1 MIAPCGATM
10 NNRPMELLT
19 AGLNHTTADVALR
32 ERVSLSGAALDTAL
46 RDLRQRPGVQEAAIL
61 STCNRTEIYCL
72 ADADVD
78 LAGWLAGWRQL
89 PDSTLR
95 RAMYQYRDIEALRHM
110 MRVAGGLDSL
120 VLGEPQILGQ
130 MRDAYACA
138 HDGGALGNRLAQYF
152 QQVFAVAKRIRTDTG
167 IGMHPVSIAYAAVSF
182 ARHIFADLSSSRAL
196 LIGAGE
202 MITLVARHLQDQ
214 RVQEIMVVNRTLARA
229 QVLSEQVNGQALTLE
244 ELPHALERADIIIS
258 CTASPVPVLG
268 KGVVERALKKRR
280 HRPMFMV
287 DIAVPRDI
295 EPEVGKLNDIYLY
308 TVDDLHEAIES
319 NVRQRREAAAQAEQ
333 LIEQALQRH
342 LRESRE
348 LDAVDTV
355 RAYREQLQS
364 YASSELSRAM
374 NQLAAGQDAA
384 QVLERFQQSLLKK
397 ILHAPSVQLRRLA
410 AERREDALRIARI
423 LLLEDSLQGDN
434 LPEDAPLKDSS
445 EQQRPSHSASSR
457 ESS

>member
-1 MIAPCGATM
+1 
-10 NNRPMELLT
+10 MELLT

-32 ERVSLSGAALDTAL
+32 ERVSLTGAALDTAL
-46 RDLRQRPGVQEAAIL
+46 RELRNQPGVREVAVL

-72 ADADVD
+72 AEGDAPD
-78 LAGWLAGWRQL
+78 LAGWLARHQQL
-89 PDSTLR
+89 PDATLR
-95 RAMYQYRDIEALRHM
+95 RAMYLYRDQAALRHM

-130 MRDAYACA
+130 MRDAYARA
-138 HDGGALGNRLAQYF
+138 HDSGVLGGQLARYF

-167 IGMHPVSIAYAAVSF
+167 IGTHPVSVAYAAVSF
-182 ARHIFADLSSSRAL
+182 ARHIFADLSKSRAL

-202 MITLVARHLQDQ
+202 MVTLVARHLKEQG
-214 RVQEIMVVNRTLARA
+214 VAELVVANRTLARG
-229 QVLSEQVNGQALTLE
+229 QVLAEEIGGRAITLE
-244 ELPHALERADIIIS
+244 ELPGALEHADIIIS

-295 EPEVGKLNDIYLY
+295 EPEVGKLGDVYLY

-319 NVRQRREAAAQAEQ
+319 NVRQRREAAREADK
-333 LIEQALQRH
+333 LIEEALLRH
-342 LRESRE
+342 ERESRE

-355 RAYREQLQS
+355 RAYREKMQLH
-364 YASSELSRAM
+364 AGAELQRALR
-374 NQLAAGQDAA
+374 QLEAGQDPVDVI
-384 QVLERFQQSLLKK
+384 QRFQQSLINK

-410 AERREDALRIARI
+410 AEKREEALRIAREI
-423 LLLEDSLQGDN
+423 LLDDAVSEDTPARQ
-434 LPEDAPLKDSS
+434 PE
-445 EQQRPSHSASSR
+445 E
-457 ESS
+457 

>member
-1 MIAPCGATM
+1 
-10 NNRPMELLT
+10 MELLT

-32 ERVSLSGAALDTAL
+32 ERVSLTGAALDAAL
-46 RDLRQRPGVQEAAIL
+46 RELRQQPGVQEVAVL

-72 ADADVD
+72 TEGPSPD
-78 LAGWLAGWRQL
+78 LAGWLARHQRL
-89 PDSTLR
+89 PDASLR
-95 RAMYQYRDIEALRHM
+95 RAMYQYRDQDALRHM

-130 MRDAYACA
+130 MRDAYSHAN
-138 HDGGALGNRLAQYF
+138 DSGVLGARLARYF

-167 IGMHPVSIAYAAVSF
+167 IGTHPVSVAYAAVSF

-202 MITLVARHLQDQ
+202 MVTLVARHLKEQQ
-214 RVQEIMVVNRTLARA
+214 VAELVVANRTLARG
-229 QVLSEQVNGQALTLE
+229 QVLAEEIGGRAITLE
-244 ELPHALERADIIIS
+244 ELPGALEHADIIIS

-295 EPEVGKLNDIYLY
+295 EPEVGKLGDVYLY

-319 NVRQRREAAAQAEQ
+319 NVRQRRDAAREAEK
-333 LIEQALQRH
+333 LIDEALLRH
-342 LRESRE
+342 ERESRE

-355 RAYREQLQS
+355 KAYREKMQLH
-364 YASSELSRAM
+364 AGAELQRALR
-374 NQLAAGQDAA
+374 QLEAGQDPAEVM
-384 QVLERFQQSLLKK
+384 QRFQKSLINK

-410 AERREDALRIARI
+410 AEKREDALRIAREI
-423 LLLEDSLQGDN
+423 LLDDSVSEDTPARQ
-434 LPEDAPLKDSS
+434 S
-445 EQQRPSHSASSR
+445 E
-457 ESS
+457 E